1 LNKIDKLTITIITL
15 VVLIIIVMVRWELH
29 KFKVEKNNNILNF
42 ETEIIIPEIYKVITV
57 VYDGKQL
64 IARGS
69 ELKQDYV
76 TTYEIK
82 SNLESLLESPLIKEL
97 SKHSRKEEYR
107 RGFSLTK
114 ISVYPDGTLA
124 NLRYVYND
132 KYLEFGEVLVI
143 PPYKDWNK
151 LCKVPLTV
159 ETNAASNVKIFYDL
173 LTTICVSKVN
183 IFDNVNRVNKVLNI
197 ILQKIGVSRT

>member
-1 LNKIDKLTITIITL
+1 
-15 VVLIIIVMVRWELH
+15 MARWELT
-29 KFKVEKNNNILNF
+29 KFEVKKTNKSTLNF
-42 ETEIIIPEIYKVITV
+42 ETEIVIPETYKDITV

-64 IARGS
+64 IVWGS

-82 SNLESLLESPLIKEL
+82 SELERLLDSPLIKEL

-107 RGFSLTK
+107 RSFSLTK
-114 ISVYPDGTLA
+114 ISVYPEGTLA

-132 KYLEFGEVLVI
+132 KYLEFGSVLVI
-143 PPYKDWNK
+143 PPYKDWQK

-159 ETNAASNVKIFYDL
+159 ETNAVSNVKLFYEL
-173 LTTICVSKVN
+173 LTEMCRSAVSIFTDVN
-183 IFDNVNRVNKVLNI
+183 HVNKILNI
-197 ILQKIGVSRT
+197 ILQKMGVKGA

>member
-1 LNKIDKLTITIITL
+1 
-15 VVLIIIVMVRWELH
+15 MVRWELH

-82 SNLESLLESPLIKEL
+82 SKLESLLDSPLIKEL
-97 SKHSRKEEYR
+97 SKHSRKQEYR
-107 RGFSLTK
+107 RSFSLTK

-132 KYLEFGEVLVI
+132 KFLEFGSVLVI
-143 PPYKDWNK
+143 PPYKDWDT

-159 ETNAASNVKIFYDL
+159 ETNTASNIKSFYEL
-173 LTTICVSKVN
+173 LTEICRLAVRIKTDVN
-183 IFDNVNRVNKVLNI
+183 TVNEILKIL
-197 ILQKIGVSRT
+197 LQKIGVKGT

>member
-1 LNKIDKLTITIITL
+1 
-15 VVLIIIVMVRWELH
+15 MVRWELH

-76 TTYEIK
+76 ATYEIK
-82 SNLESLLESPLIKEL
+82 SKLESLLESSLIKEL

-107 RGFSLTK
+107 RSFSLTK
-114 ISVYPDGTLA
+114 IHVYPDGTLA

-132 KYLEFGEVLVI
+132 KFLEFGSVLVI
-143 PPYKDWNK
+143 PPYKDPNK

-159 ETNAASNVKIFYDL
+159 ETNATSNVKIFYDL
-173 LTTICVSKVN
+173 LTTICILNVR
-183 IFDNVNRVNKVLNI
+183 IFADVNRVNEILKIL
-197 ILQKIGVSRT
+197 LQKLGV

>member
-1 LNKIDKLTITIITL
+1 MAK
-15 VVLIIIVMVRWELH
+15 WELH

-57 VYDGKQL
+57 IYDGKQL
-64 IARGS
+64 IVRGS
-69 ELKQDYV
+69 ELKQEHV
-76 TTYEIK
+76 TTYKIE
-82 SNLESLLESPLIKEL
+82 SELERLLDSPLIKEL

-151 LCKVPLTV
+151 LCKVPLTI

-173 LTTICVSKVN
+173 LTTICTSSVRILV
-183 IFDNVNRVNKVLNI
+183 DVDRVNKVLNI
-197 ILQKIGVSRT
+197 ILQKIPHF

>member
-1 LNKIDKLTITIITL
+1 
-15 VVLIIIVMVRWELH
+15 MVRWELH

-82 SNLESLLESPLIKEL
+82 SNLESLLDSLLIKEL
-97 SKHSRKEEYR
+97 SKHSRKEEYL

-132 KYLEFGEVLVI
+132 KYLEFGSVLVI
-143 PPYKDWNK
+143 PPYKDWEK
-151 LCKVPLTV
+151 LCKVPLAV
-159 ETNAASNVKIFYDL
+159 ETNAVSNIKLFYEL
-173 LTTICVSKVN
+173 LRTICALKVS
-183 IFDNVNRVNKVLNI
+183 IFTDVKRVNEVLNI
-197 ILQKIGVSRT
+197 ILQKIGINES